1 MLTQEEKT
9 QIVLDQ
15 IGFVSVPQNKISD
28 LVKDDVNGGELFM
41 ILGTLVQEGKIAMTM
56 GPKGPEFSRK
66 WNQAIDEERKALSK
80 ELNSRF
86 GEETIFYPRFDGY
99 VANIEDNFVG
109 DNYLD
114 CLQSYGE
121 LSHEY
126 VKWHRN
132 PKSGVVYPPKMHAL
146 NSSSVLTCNILAGL
160 GLDPRQIQYAS
171 EYQIIASEP
180 LKDKPSE
187 LSDPKTFFEAIVS
200 YTDSVDFIQTS
211 FLESFYQPF
220 RQSMWAYQ
228 FGDRY
233 LFDNEE
239 AISKWR
245 EFARYVNGVHFDS
258 YQAFKSMLAVYN
270 DILANEEDYKG
281 KSINVLS
288 INFNL
293 GDESKYTN
301 LKEFLVN
308 HEKEGRKFEEVIN
321 NFLATL
327 PLPEGTTLSYQY
339 LTISDILDNLS
350 DDVKEYVQSRYL
362 GF

>member
-15 IGFVSVPQNKISD
+15 IGFVAVPQNKIND
-28 LVKDDVNGGELFM
+28 LVKDDVNGAELFM
-41 ILGTLVQEGKIAMTM
+41 ILGTLAQEGKIVMSM

-66 WNQAIDEERKALSK
+66 WDSKIDEERKALSR

-86 GEETIFYPRFDGY
+86 TEETIFYPRFDGY

-109 DNYLD
+109 ENYKD
-114 CLQSYGE
+114 CLESYGE

-132 PKSGVVYPPKMHAL
+132 NKTGVVYPPKMHAL

-160 GLDPRQIQYAS
+160 GLDPRQVQYAS

-180 LKDKPSE
+180 LKDRPNE

-233 LFDNEE
+233 LFENEE
-239 AISKWR
+239 AIEKWR

-258 YQAFKSMLAVYN
+258 IQAFKTMLAVYS
-270 DILANEEDYKG
+270 DILANEDDYKG

-293 GDESKYTN
+293 SEDSKYES
-301 LKEFLVN
+301 LKKFLVE
-308 HEKEGRKFEEVIN
+308 HEKEGRKFEKKLN
-321 NFLATL
+321 DFLVTL
-327 PLPEGTTLSYQY
+327 PLPEGTTLTYQY
-339 LTISDILDNLS
+339 LTVSDILENLS
-350 DDVKEYVQSRYL
+350 DDVKEYITSRYL